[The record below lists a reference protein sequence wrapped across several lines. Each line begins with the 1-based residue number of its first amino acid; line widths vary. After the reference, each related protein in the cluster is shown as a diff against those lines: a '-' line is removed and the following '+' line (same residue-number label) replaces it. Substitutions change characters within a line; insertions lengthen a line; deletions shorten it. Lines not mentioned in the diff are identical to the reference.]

1 MGELVIPVAGGQQM
15 STYEEMYREVL
26 DDRTIVFNDEVTD
39 AMVEDVVLYI
49 LKWNKEDM
57 HLPVESRKPIKT
69 YMSSVGG
76 DTFVSQNVVDVI
88 VASKTP
94 VIGIGLSLVASASYH
109 IFLACHDRICFK
121 NSIFLQH
128 DGSVSISN
136 STKKVKDTMEFFNLG
151 EQRTK
156 DFVLSHTKMT
166 EEFYDQHFDTE
177 LYMYADRAKEL
188 GIVDKI
194 IGEDVELEDVI

>member
-1 MGELVIPVAGGQQM
+1 
-15 STYEEMYREVL
+15 
-26 DDRTIVFNDEVTD
+26 
-39 AMVEDVVLYI
+39 
-49 LKWNKEDM
+49 
-57 HLPVESRKPIKT
+57 
-69 YMSSVGG
+69 
-76 DTFVSQNVVDVI
+76 
-88 VASKTP
+88 
-94 VIGIGLSLVASASYH
+94 
-109 IFLACHDRICFK
+109 
-121 NSIFLQH
+121 
-128 DGSVSISN
+128 
-136 STKKVKDTMEFFNLG
+136 MEFFNLG